1 MKRVIVVQKLSYEP
15 RRNIYE
21 DNLDIRW
28 INFLLRCD
36 LFPIIV
42 PNNIR
47 YIKEF
52 YKNEKIDGILLTGGD
67 NPQETD
73 KKLSTRAKVEKFLIK
88 KAIENNIPILGVCR
102 GMQAIQIYFKSNL
115 KRVVN
120 HVNTEHH
127 LKIKNKDLFQEV
139 ILNYKKVNSYHDFGV
154 KKDNKYLITL
164 AKSDDGVIECVS
176 HIEKKILGIMWHPE
190 RQAKTN
196 INDIKLF
203 KIFFGVFK

>member
-67 NPQETD
+67 NPQEPD

-115 KRVVN
+115 K
-120 HVNTEHH
+120 ELSIM
-127 LKIKNKDLFQEV
+127 LK
-139 ILNYKKVNSYHDFGV
+139 LN
-154 KKDNKYLITL
+154 I
-164 AKSDDGVIECVS
+164 I
-176 HIEKKILGIMWHPE
+176 
-190 RQAKTN
+190 
-196 INDIKLF
+196 
-203 KIFFGVFK
+203 